1 MRTERKLLR
10 WSIAVSTAITA
21 HLLVMV
27 GYAGLSPYGA
37 AGEGQGGIEI
47 GLGMLGDMGES
58 LVTTDAAETMQL
70 PVEQPPEPQPPE
82 PVQTEFQP
90 APTDPETPLQVTEVA
105 VQTNTVEEIIPVVEQ
120 PPIVEPVTDAPAIG
134 PQTGVQAA
142 APSAGGSTGD
152 DAVTQRRQG
161 SGAGDSPGAGGSKG
175 RQAAYAATLAAQINR
190 YKHYPMAARRAREE
204 GTATLS
210 LVILRDGTVA
220 NSRISKSSGSEA
232 LDAAVL
238 RMLER
243 AQPLPPFPASIT
255 KEEIRVDFPISFS
268 LTHL

>member
-1 MRTERKLLR
+1 MLH
-10 WSIAVSTAITA
+10 WSVAVSVAFAA
-21 HLLVMV
+21 HLLLVV
-27 GYAGLSPYGA
+27 GYMGLNPYGA

-58 LVTTDAAETMQL
+58 LVTSDAAETMQL
-70 PVEQPPEPQPPE
+70 PVEQPPDPQPPE
-82 PVQTEFQP
+82 PIQTDFQP
-90 APTDPETPLQVTEVA
+90 PPTDPETPQQVTEVA

-120 PPIVEPVTDAPAIG
+120 SQTAEPVTDAPAIG

-152 DAVTQRRQG
+152 DAITQRREG
-161 SGAGDSPGAGGSKG
+161 SGAGDSPGAGGSRG

-204 GTATLS
+204 GTVTLS
-210 LVILRDGTVA
+210 LLVLRDGTVA
-220 NSRISKSSGSEA
+220 EYRISKSSGSDA

-243 AQPLPPFPASIT
+243 AQPLPAFPASMT
-255 KEEIRVDFPISFS
+255 EDEIRVDFPVSFS
-268 LTHL
+268 LQAL

>member
-1 MRTERKLLR
+1 MLH
-10 WSIAVSTAITA
+10 WSVAVSVAFAA
-21 HLLVMV
+21 HLLLVV
-27 GYAGLSPYGA
+27 GYMGLNPYGA

-58 LVTTDAAETMQL
+58 LATADGAETMQL
-70 PVEQPPEPQPPE
+70 PVEQPPEPM
-82 PVQTEFQP
+82 QTEFQP
-90 APTDPETPLQVTEVA
+90 PPTDPETPQQVTEVA

-120 PPIVEPVTDAPAIG
+120 SQTAEPVTDAPAIG

-142 APSAGGSTGD
+142 APSAGGSTGN
-152 DAVTQRRQG
+152 DAITQRREG
-161 SGAGDSPGAGGSKG
+161 SGAGDSPGAGGSRG

-210 LVILRDGTVA
+210 LVILRDGTVKDF
-220 NSRISKSSGSEA
+220 RISKSSGADA

-243 AQPLPPFPASIT
+243 AQPLPAFPASMT
-255 KEEIRVDFPISFS
+255 EDEIRVDFPVSFS
-268 LTHL
+268 LQAL

>member
-1 MRTERKLLR
+1 MHPQRKMLH
-10 WSIAVSTAITA
+10 WSVAVSVAFAA
-21 HLLVMV
+21 HLLLVV
-27 GYAGLSPYGA
+27 GYMGLNPYGA

-58 LVTTDAAETMQL
+58 LATADGAETMQL
-70 PVEQPPEPQPPE
+70 PVEQPPEPM
-82 PVQTEFQP
+82 QTEFQP
-90 APTDPETPLQVTEVA
+90 PPTDPETPQQVTEVA

-120 PPIVEPVTDAPAIG
+120 SQTAEPVTDAPAIG

-142 APSAGGSTGD
+142 APSAGGSTGN
-152 DAVTQRRQG
+152 DAITQRREG
-161 SGAGDSPGAGGSKG
+161 SGAGDSPGAGGSRG

-210 LVILRDGTVA
+210 LVILRDGTVKDF
-220 NSRISKSSGSEA
+220 RISKSSGADA

-243 AQPLPPFPASIT
+243 AQPLPAFPASMT
-255 KEEIRVDFPISFS
+255 EDEIRVDFPVSFS
-268 LTHL
+268 LQAL

>member
-1 MRTERKLLR
+1 MLH
-10 WSIAVSTAITA
+10 WSVAVSVAFAA
-21 HLLVMV
+21 HLLLVV
-27 GYAGLSPYGA
+27 GYMGLNPYGA

-58 LVTTDAAETMQL
+58 LVTSDAAEATQL

-82 PVQTEFQP
+82 PMQTEFQP
-90 APTDPETPLQVTEVA
+90 PTTAPETPQQVTEVA

-120 PPIVEPVTDAPAIG
+120 PQTMEPLTDAPAIG
-134 PQTGVQAA
+134 PQIGVQTA

-152 DAVTQRRQG
+152 DAVTQRRRG

-175 RQAAYAATLAAQINR
+175 RQAEYATTLAAQINR

-204 GTATLS
+204 GTVTLS
-210 LVILRDGTVA
+210 LLVLRDGTVA
-220 NSRISKSSGSEA
+220 ESRISKSSGSEA

-238 RMLER
+238 RMLDR
-243 AQPLPPFPASIT
+243 AQPLPAFPASMT
-255 KEEIRVDFPISFS
+255 EDEIRVDFPVSFS
-268 LTHL
+268 LQAL

>member
-1 MRTERKLLR
+1 MLQ
-10 WSIAVSTAITA
+10 WSVAVSVAFAA
-21 HLLVMV
+21 HLLLVV
-27 GYAGLSPYGA
+27 GYMGLNPYGA
-37 AGEGQGGIEI
+37 SGEGQGGIEI

-58 LVTTDAAETMQL
+58 LVTSDAAETMQL
-70 PVEQPPEPQPPE
+70 PVEQPPETQPPE

-90 APTDPETPLQVTEVA
+90 PLADPETPQQVTEVA

-120 PPIVEPVTDAPAIG
+120 PQTTEPVNDAPAIG

-152 DAVTQRRQG
+152 DAITQRREG
-161 SGAGDSPGAGGSKG
+161 SGAEDSPGAGGSRG

-204 GTATLS
+204 GTVTLS
-210 LVILRDGTVA
+210 LLVLRDGTVA
-220 NSRISKSSGSEA
+220 ESRISKSSGSDA

-243 AQPLPPFPASIT
+243 AQPLPAFPASMT
-255 KEEIRVDFPISFS
+255 EDEIRVDFPVSFS
-268 LTHL
+268 LQAL